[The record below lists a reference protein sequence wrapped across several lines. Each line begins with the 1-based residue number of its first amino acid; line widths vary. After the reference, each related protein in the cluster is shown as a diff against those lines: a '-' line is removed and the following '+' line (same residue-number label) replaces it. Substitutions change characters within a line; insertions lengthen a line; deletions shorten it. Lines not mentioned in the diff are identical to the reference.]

1 MIGFLSWRI
10 APRRA
15 APIVAGALH
24 PLLVV
29 TAITLVAV
37 ALVRT
42 VTDVE
47 RIAHPL
53 VAVAAV
59 VAVVVTGLGVIVATD
74 PVRPPTTVVA
84 FALTVA
90 AALAADGLSAASAW
104 GTSNVLWD
112 DWGPVVVGVTILS
125 FSMFRPGR
133 ELAAATLVSLA
144 VVGTISAA
152 EAGDLPETVS
162 PLTSAVI
169 ACTPV
174 LLLGVAASVFSYR
187 MSLSLAR
194 QQELAAR
201 AERGLARR
209 VRIRLRELMRD
220 SGRAELSAE
229 VVPFFEEVLARGE
242 LAPEDPAR
250 ARRLSAVLRSEIMA
264 GVGLPW
270 LERLQR
276 ARPGRLVV
284 HDPATVAETMPVE
297 QKVALRAL
305 LTALLAH
312 PETAGDALHVR
323 VTEVAEHRSVFV
335 RAPWGAGEPAARRAL
350 GGFVAVM
357 GSAFG
362 RSQVTIGDGEL
373 RLLFAQNP
381 RVTDAGPWN
390 A

>member
-29 TAITLVAV
+29 TAIALVAV
-37 ALVRT
+37 AVVRT
-42 VTDVE
+42 MTDAE
-47 RIAHPL
+47 RIGHPVL
-53 VAVAAV
+53 AVGAI
-59 VAVVVTGLGVIVATD
+59 VAVVVAGLVLVVSTD
-74 PVRPPTTVVA
+74 PVRPPTTA
-84 FALTVA
+84 FAFGLTVA
-90 AALAADGLSAASAW
+90 AALAADGLSAAAGW
-104 GTSNVLWD
+104 GGSNVLWD
-112 DWGPVVVGVTILS
+112 DWGPVVVGVVILS

-133 ELAAATLVSLA
+133 ELALATVVSLA
-144 VVGTISAA
+144 VVGTISAV

-174 LLLGVAASVFSYR
+174 LLFGVASSVFSYR
-187 MSLSLAR
+187 MSLTLAR

-201 AERGLARR
+201 AQRGLARR
-209 VRIRLRELMRD
+209 VRIRLHELMRD

-229 VVPFFEEVLARGE
+229 VVPFFEEVLARAG
-242 LAPEDPAR
+242 LAPGDPAR

-270 LERLQR
+270 LERLKR

-284 HDPATVAETMPVE
+284 HDPAAVGESMPVE

-312 PETAGDALHVR
+312 PETDGSALHVR
-323 VTEVAEHRSVFV
+323 VTEVGEHRSVFV
-335 RAPWGAGEPAARRAL
+335 RAPWTAGEQTARRAL

-362 RSQVTIGDGEL
+362 RSQITIGEGEL

-381 RVTDAGPWN
+381 RVTDAGPWHD
-390 A
+390 

>member
-29 TAITLVAV
+29 TGIALIAV

-42 VTDVE
+42 VTDAE
-47 RIAHPL
+47 RIVHPVL
-53 VAVAAV
+53 AIGAI
-59 VAVVVTGLGVIVATD
+59 VAVVVAALALVLATD
-74 PVRPPTTVVA
+74 PVRPPTSALAFGLTVGA
-84 FALTVA
+84 ALT
-90 AALAADGLSAASAW
+90 ADGLSAASGW
-104 GTSNVLWD
+104 GASNVLWD
-112 DWGPVVVGVTILS
+112 DWGPVAVGVVILS

-133 ELAAATLVSLA
+133 ELAAATVISLL
-144 VVGTISAA
+144 VVGSISAA

-174 LLLGVAASVFSYR
+174 LLFGVASSVFSYR
-187 MSLSLAR
+187 MSLTLAR
-194 QQELAAR
+194 QQELAGR
-201 AERGLARR
+201 AQRGLARR

-229 VVPFFEEVLARGE
+229 VVPFFEEVLARGA
-242 LAPEDPAR
+242 LAPGDPAR
-250 ARRLSAVLRSEIMA
+250 ARRLSAVLRSEILT

-270 LERLQR
+270 LERLRR
-276 ARPGRLVV
+276 ARPGRLVL
-284 HDPATVAETMPVE
+284 HDPAAVAESMPVE

-312 PETAGDALHVR
+312 PETEGSALHVR
-323 VTEVAEHRSVFV
+323 VTEVGEHRSVFV
-335 RAPWGAGEPAARRAL
+335 RAPWSAGEPAARRAL
-350 GGFVAVM
+350 GSFVAVM
-357 GSAFG
+357 GTAFG
-362 RSQVTIGDGEL
+362 RSQVTVGEGEL

-390 A
+390 D